1 METTIQR
8 TNYVVLLTNWFLEGF
23 LLLGYIAEYLK
34 GGKSFLYIVT
44 FFILLIVPMV
54 MAQCMY
60 YKKKDSTYIKY
71 VTITGFFI
79 VYGFVL
85 FTSTRL
91 LVFVY
96 IIPII
101 LNYMLFFNLRF
112 ITWSVTAMV
121 ALNTGRVLYLYFYS
135 GLNDRSVTTDYTI
148 QMACVIL
155 VAIALYV
162 TTRLSNQF
170 NREHREK
177 IEEDQEAKTKTA
189 AAVKEQMVAL
199 FEQVERQNTFVAEFN
214 HRLKG
219 QTGSFEEMTSSLQKL
234 LSKADSIREISS
246 HQLEGNATIEH
257 SITDFQKIQDETKD
271 HIKSSVDGI
280 AEIQNQTGSIEEMV
294 RNVENTVS
302 DIKVQSDRIRSTV
315 ELIVEISD
323 KINLLSLNASIEAAR
338 AGDSGRGFAVVADEI
353 GKLAVQTGESISEI
367 YSVLDKS
374 SRTTEEGV
382 NGIKNTASII
392 KDMLQYMQ
400 KNSLKIEALQESI
413 INEEQYINIIIHEM
427 KKNMD
432 LAQHIGSETD
442 EQKTY
447 ITDSS
452 QMISILN
459 QSLFEML
466 DSMKLLSATSE
477 EIHSRANH
485 VVQRI
490 SGSL

>member
-1 METTIQR
+1 MDSTIQR
-8 TNYVVLLTNWFLEGF
+8 TNRVVLLTNWFLDGF

-34 GGKSFLYIVT
+34 GGKSFFYVMV
-44 FFILLIVPMV
+44 FFLLLIVPMAL
-54 MAQCMY
+54 AQY
-60 YKKKDSTYIKY
+60 VYHKEKNSTRIKFI
-71 VTITGFFI
+71 TITGFFI
-79 VYGFVL
+79 VYSFVL

-101 LNYMLFFNLRF
+101 LNYMLYFNLRL
-112 ITWSVTAMV
+112 ITWSVTGMV
-121 ALNTGRVLYLYFYS
+121 VLNLGRVLYLYFYVGMNGS
-135 GLNDRSVTTDYTI
+135 SITTDYTI

-155 VAIALYV
+155 VAVALYV
-162 TTRLSNQF
+162 TTRLSNQY
-170 NREHREK
+170 NREHRRK
-177 IEEDQEAKTKTA
+177 IEQEQDTKTQTA
-189 AAVKEQMVAL
+189 EAVKEQMVAL
-199 FEQVERQNTFVAEFN
+199 FEQVERQNNLVVEFN
-214 HRLKG
+214 NRLRA
-219 QTGSFEEMTSSLQKL
+219 QTGSFENMTVSLQKL
-234 LSKADSIREISS
+234 LSKADSIRDISA
-246 HQLEGNATIEH
+246 HQLEGNATIEN
-257 SITDFQKIQDETKD
+257 SITDFQKVQDTTKE
-271 HIKSSVDGI
+271 HIRSSVGGI

-294 RNVENTVS
+294 LKVESTVS
-302 DIKVQSDRIRSTV
+302 DIKVQSDRIRNSV

-367 YSVLDKS
+367 YKVLDNS

-382 NGIKNTASII
+382 TVIQNTASII
-392 KDMLQYMQ
+392 RDMLQYMQ
-400 KNSLKIEALQESI
+400 KNSRKIEALQESV

-427 KKNMD
+427 KKNME

-442 EQKTY
+442 EQKTS

-466 DSMKLLSATSE
+466 DSMKELSATSE
-477 EIHSRANH
+477 EIHSRADH

-490 SGSL
+490 SGTM